1 MSRARHPNKAAESA
15 LVYAEVHGWRVKP
28 ASGHAWGRMYCPFN
42 DQDCRCGEFC
52 IVSVWSTPRNA
63 DNHAR
68 QLRRVVDHCSAG
80 ALADAG
86 DTE

>member
-1 MSRARHPNKAAESA
+1 MSRPRHPDKAIESA
-15 LVYAEVHGWRVKP
+15 LVYAEVRGWSVKP
-28 ASGHAWGRMYCPFN
+28 ASGHAWGRLYCPYN
-42 DQDCRCGEFC
+42 DQTCRCGEFC

-68 QLRRVVDHCSAG
+68 QLLRVVDHCSAG